1 MHRTKKP
8 AGSGQQLLADYQTVF
23 VSTATIEAAKYEA
36 AQSEN
41 ELINHLADVSGG
53 TYLQPGALS
62 SDVQA
67 DLTRTSLDT
76 HIKKVQARQLD
87 SMNAQQLQQLLEQDR
102 AIYLGRKIAVSSL
115 RPKSDAIESVWFD
128 QRAGFRSHVTRKR
141 RVVGTI
147 QDVLLDRN
155 VLILKPSFGA
165 RLLNNT
171 LENYMVYVIDPDS
184 LMPMVEFTLL

>member
-1 MHRTKKP
+1 MRRSKNP

-23 VSTATIEAAKYEA
+23 VSAATIEAAKYEA
-36 AQSEN
+36 NQSEN
-41 ELINHLADVSGG
+41 DLIDHLAAVSGG
-53 TYLQPGALS
+53 SYLQPGNLTT
-62 SDVQA
+62 DVQA

-76 HIKKVQARQLD
+76 HIKKVQAKQLD
-87 SMNAQQLQQLLEQDR
+87 SMNSHQLQELSTQDR
-102 AIYLGRKIAVSSL
+102 ALYIGRKIAVTNL
-115 RPKSDAIESVWFD
+115 RPKGDAIESVWFD

-155 VLILKPSFGA
+155 VLIVKPSFST
-165 RLLNNT
+165 RLFNT
-171 LENYMVYVIDPDS
+171 ALESYMVYVIDPTS

>member
-1 MHRTKKP
+1 MRRSKTP
-8 AGSGQQLLADYQTVF
+8 SGSGQQLLADYQTVF

-36 AQSEN
+36 AQSESD
-41 ELINHLADVSGG
+41 LINHLADVSGG

-62 SDVQA
+62 SDIQA

-76 HIKKVQARQLD
+76 HIKKVQAQQLD
-87 SMNAQQLQQLLEQDR
+87 SINAQQLQQLLEQDR
-102 AIYLGRKIAVSSL
+102 AIYLGRKIAVTSL

-141 RVVGTI
+141 RVVGII

-155 VLILKPSFGA
+155 VLILKPTFSS

-171 LENYMVYVIDPDS
+171 LENYMVYVIDPNS

>member
-1 MHRTKKP
+1 MRRSKTP
-8 AGSGQQLLADYQTVF
+8 PGSGQQLLADYQTVF

-41 ELINHLADVSGG
+41 ELINHLSDVSGG

-62 SDVQA
+62 SDMQA

-76 HIKKVQARQLD
+76 HIKKVQAQQLD

-102 AIYLGRKIAVSSL
+102 AIYLGRKIAVTSL

-155 VLILKPSFGA
+155 VLILRPSFSA